1 MVKTVVFPSSFFDIR
16 KVDEDL
22 QEEYD
27 AVLETGL
34 FHVVVF
40 GYDKWFNEGILTL
53 AGEWTEEADAVYR
66 GWMMKPEQ
74 YEQFYHAL
82 SARGIHLITE
92 SEAYAAM
99 HVFPNVYKLV
109 EEDTARMK
117 IFPLHEEI
125 EIGCVKAEFSRFM
138 VKDYVKSVK
147 GTSFPRYFD
156 HTIDQD
162 AFNQWMEVFYQYRG
176 DLLTG
181 GICIKEYLDLKKYGD
196 STNEYRVFY
205 ISHQIASVSR
215 NSGQPLTAARPPK
228 ALVRKYCNLPSVFY
242 TVDFAEQA
250 DGRWKILEAGDG
262 SVSGLSDGQDYG
274 AFFRALYQCLT

>member
-34 FHVVVF
+34 FHVAVF

-125 EIGCVKAEFSRFM
+125 EIGCVKQNF
-138 VKDYVKSVK
+138 
-147 GTSFPRYFD
+147 
-156 HTIDQD
+156 H
-162 AFNQWMEVFYQYRG
+162 
-176 DLLTG
+176 
-181 GICIKEYLDLKKYGD
+181 
-196 STNEYRVFY
+196 
-205 ISHQIASVSR
+205 
-215 NSGQPLTAARPPK
+215 
-228 ALVRKYCNLPSVFY
+228 
-242 TVDFAEQA
+242 
-250 DGRWKILEAGDG
+250 
-262 SVSGLSDGQDYG
+262 GLW
-274 AFFRALYQCLT
+274 